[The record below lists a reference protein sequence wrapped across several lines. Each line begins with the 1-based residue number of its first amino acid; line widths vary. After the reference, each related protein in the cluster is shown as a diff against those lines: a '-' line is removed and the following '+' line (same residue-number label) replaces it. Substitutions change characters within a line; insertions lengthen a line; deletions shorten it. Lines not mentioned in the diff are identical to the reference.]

1 MGSGWNAVIDLL
13 APPDPMT
20 KRQRRALLAATLITA
35 VTRVWGLAHSPWD
48 WDEILFSLALRH
60 YDVASHHPHPPGFPL
75 FIAAAKLFTLMSVSD
90 FHALQAVNLAAGVLL
105 LPAMVFF
112 CRELRLGFRTSLI
125 AALLLAFFPNVWFFG
140 ETAFS
145 DVPSVFLVV
154 FACGLLLRG
163 CRSDSAFLGGAVVL
177 ACAGAMRP
185 QNLVIGF
192 APALIAAWFRVRQR
206 RFAIVAAAVIALVT
220 IVVVSF
226 GIAALETGGWD
237 RYSEALRAH
246 QQYITATD
254 SFRNPNRPP
263 LHHLLDDF
271 FVRPYHA
278 PLINVLVTVF
288 VLLSLFVSLVR
299 RRWPVLIAVAAFS
312 PFCLAAWL
320 VLDHFSASRFSI
332 GYAPMMAVL
341 AADGIALLS
350 FRKAWIEWSAGLALA
365 ALMLV
370 WTVPAIDLPRRS
382 DSPPVQA
389 MTWIRTHVD
398 PKASVIYA
406 HESMGPYTEYFLDAY
421 RLIWTL
427 DGPAVVRLD
436 PSPAWYLREG
446 PGSRAGSVNF
456 AWPGGR
462 LWDVARRRYFEVS
475 LVPLRGEA
483 RFDDGWYDAE
493 TTRSGVWRWMSGHAT
508 IELPPID
515 GKARLRLRVFVP
527 VNVMESP
534 PAIVVR
540 VNGTVI
546 AAVKARTA
554 FVDVVQDF
562 ATGAG
567 SHVVAIETDHVVNP
581 LRAHLSADPRDL
593 GLRLDLL
600 EWIALER

>member
-1 MGSGWNAVIDLL
+1 VIDLL

-20 KRQRRALLAATLITA
+20 ASEKRALLIVTLVTAA
-35 VTRVWGLAHSPWD
+35 TRVWGLARSPWD

-60 YDVASHHPHPPGFPL
+60 YDVALHHPHPPGFPL
-75 FIAAAKLFTLMSVSD
+75 FIAAAKLFTLMGVSD
-90 FHALQAVNLAAGVLL
+90 FHGLQAVNLAAGVLL
-105 LPAMVFF
+105 VPVTVFF

-125 AALLLAFFPNVWFFG
+125 AAMLLAFFPNVWFFG

-145 DVPSVFLVV
+145 DVPSVVLVV
-154 FACGLLLRG
+154 LACGLLLRG
-163 CRSDSAFLGGAVVL
+163 CRSDSAFVGGAIAL

-185 QNLVIGF
+185 QNLVIGL
-192 APALIAAWFRVRQR
+192 AAALIATWFRIRQR
-206 RFAIVAAAVIALVT
+206 RFVTVAAGGIALVT
-220 IVVVSF
+220 IVAVSF
-226 GIAALETGGWD
+226 GIAAFETGGWE

-278 PLINVLVTVF
+278 PLINVVVTTF

-350 FRKAWIEWSAGLALA
+350 FRKAWIEWPAGFALA
-365 ALMLV
+365 VLMFV
-370 WTVPAIDLPRRS
+370 WAVPAIDLPRRS

-389 MTWIRTHVD
+389 MNWVRAHAD
-398 PKASVIYA
+398 PKTSAIYA
-406 HESMGPYTEYFLDAY
+406 HESMGPYTEYFLDSY
-421 RLIWTL
+421 RVNWTL
-427 DGPAVVRLD
+427 DGPAVARLD
-436 PSPAWYLREG
+436 PSPAWYMREG
-446 PGSRAGSVNF
+446 TSSRAGSVNF
-456 AWPGGR
+456 AWPRGR
-462 LWDVARRRYFEVS
+462 AWDVARRRYFEVS
-475 LVPLRGEA
+475 LLPLRAEA
-483 RFDDGWYDAE
+483 RFGDGWYDAE
-493 TTRSGVWRWMSGHAT
+493 NTRNGVWRWMSGHAT
-508 IELPPID
+508 IELPPIE
-515 GKARLRLRVFVP
+515 GKARLRMRMFVP
-527 VNVMESP
+527 LNVMKSP
-534 PAIVVR
+534 PSILVR
-540 VNGTVI
+540 VNGTII
-546 AAVKARTA
+546 AAVKPRTA
-554 FVDVVQDF
+554 FIDVVQDF

-567 SHVVAIETDHVVNP
+567 SQVVDIETDRVVNP
-581 LRAHLSADPRDL
+581 LRSHLTGDPRDL
-593 GLRLDLL
+593 GARLDVL

>member
-1 MGSGWNAVIDLL
+1 LIDLL
-13 APPDPMT
+13 APPEPMT
-20 KRQRRALLAATLITA
+20 TRQKRALLAATLITA
-35 VTRVWGLAHSPWD
+35 VTRVWGLARSPWD

-75 FIAAAKLFTLMSVSD
+75 FIAAAKLFTLMGVSD
-90 FHALQAVNLAAGVLL
+90 FHALQALNLAAGVLL
-105 LPAMVFF
+105 VPAMVFF

-125 AALLLAFFPNVWFFG
+125 AAMLLAFFPNVWFFG

-145 DVPSVFLVV
+145 DVPSVVVVV

-163 CRSDSAFLGGAVVL
+163 CRSDSAFLGGAVAL

-206 RFAIVAAAVIALVT
+206 RFAIVVAAAIALVV
-220 IVVVSF
+220 IVVLSF

-341 AADGIALLS
+341 AADGLALLS

-365 ALMLV
+365 ALMFV

-389 MTWIRTHVD
+389 MTWVRSHVD
-398 PKASVIYA
+398 SKTSVIYA
-406 HESMGPYTEYFLDAY
+406 HESMGPYTEYFLAAY
-421 RLIWTL
+421 RVNWTL
-427 DGPAVVRLD
+427 DGPAVARLD

-446 PGSRAGSVNF
+446 SSSRAGSVNF
-456 AWPGGR
+456 AWPRGR

-483 RFDDGWYDAE
+483 RFGDGWYDAE
-493 TTRSGVWRWMSGHAT
+493 NTRSGVWRWMSGHAT

-515 GKARLRLRVFVP
+515 GKARLRLRMFVP
-527 VNVMESP
+527 VNVMKSP

-540 VNGTVI
+540 VNGTII
-546 AAVKARTA
+546 AAVKAHTA
-554 FVDVVQDF
+554 FVDIVQDF

-567 SHVVAIETDHVVNP
+567 SHVVEIETDHIINP
-581 LRAHLSADPRDL
+581 LRAHLSGDPRDL

-600 EWIALER
+600 EWIAVEREVPWVP